1 MGNMSGAAG
10 NGLRLTRRKL
20 LRGAV
25 VGGVALGATSV
36 LACAPTTQAPAAS
49 SAAASGAAAPR
60 HLGTLRFAQAFDL
73 DTLDPTRV
81 VQTPWRRV
89 YGHLFDAPMHRVP
102 KDGALESVPKLAE
115 KVERLDGRTYVF
127 TLRKDVRF
135 SNGEPLTAQAFV
147 FTREKMLDP
156 TSQAAGNAGQV
167 ASIEVL
173 DDLRMRVVMKVT
185 DPFAIDQIW
194 TDAFFPVPPKA
205 YAAAGPK
212 DFAQRPIG
220 TGPYALEEWQQGD
233 RIALKA
239 RPDYWGGTPLADRV
253 IIRVMPDPSTRV
265 AALLAKEVDIV
276 EGVTPVL
283 AAQIKSSD
291 SARISLAPGSPQP
304 IWGSL
309 MTDRPPLNDKRVRQ
323 AINYAVNKEAIV
335 QRVLQGFGE
344 VMGQP
349 CASDTE
355 CYNANVKPYPYDA
368 KKARELL
375 DAAGVRD
382 VTIPFQFSSGVAAG
396 AREVAQAVAGDL
408 AAVGIRTNPV
418 DVERGVFLRNFTDGV
433 GRHKDFG
440 DISIMYYA
448 GGVQPQTVALRRVVV
463 STDSWNSTHY
473 ANPEV
478 DRLIKESDQ
487 EFDAGKRKQL
497 YDRIAQI
504 VHDDAPWL
512 FLYAPKSIWGV
523 SKTLKW
529 EAQADDMLWVM
540 PENFPL

>member
-1 MGNMSGAAG
+1 MDGLNGTGRGAGLSRRQLLRRAVAGGIAVGAASM
-10 NGLRLTRRKL
+10 
-20 LRGAV
+20 
-25 VGGVALGATSV
+25 LGCTPTSSV
-36 LACAPTTQAPAAS
+36 PAASAPAAT
-49 SAAASGAAAPR
+49 AAPTQR
-60 HLGTLRFAQAFDL
+60 RLGTLRFAQAFDL

-89 YGHLFDAPMHRVP
+89 YGHLFDPLMHRVV
-102 KDGALESVPKLAE
+102 KGGRLESVPKLAE

-127 TLRKDVRF
+127 TLRKDVKF
-135 SNGEPLTAQAFV
+135 SNGEPVTTEAFV

-156 TSQAAGNAGQV
+156 TAQAAGNAGQV
-167 ASIEVL
+167 ERIEVL
-173 DDLRMRVVMKVT
+173 DELRMRVVMKVT
-185 DPFAIDQIW
+185 DPFALDQIW

-212 DFAQRPIG
+212 EFAQKPIG
-220 TGPYALEEWQQGD
+220 NGPYALEEWQRGD
-233 RIALKA
+233 RVVMRA
-239 RPDYWGGTPLADRV
+239 RPDYWGGMPLADRV
-253 IIRVMPDPSTRV
+253 IVRVMPEASTRV
-265 AALLAKEVDIV
+265 SALLAKEVDII
-276 EGVTPVL
+276 EGVTAVL
-283 AAQIKSSD
+283 ARQIQSSD
-291 SARISLAPGSPQP
+291 VARVAVAPGSPQP

-335 QRVLQGFGE
+335 QRVLLGFAE

-355 CYNANVKPYPYDA
+355 CYNPKVKPYPHDP

-382 VTIPFQFSSGVAAG
+382 VEIPFQFSSGVAAG
-396 AREVAQAVAGDL
+396 AREVAQAIAGDL
-408 AAVGIRTNPV
+408 AAVGIRTNPI

-433 GRHKDFG
+433 GRHKGFG
-440 DISIMYYA
+440 DISVMYYA
-448 GGVQPQTVALRRVVV
+448 SGFQPQTVALRRVLV
-463 STDSWNSTHY
+463 STDAWNSTHY

-478 DRLIKESDQ
+478 DGLIKQADQ
-487 EFDAGKRKQL
+487 EFDAAKRKQL
-497 YDRIAQI
+497 YERIAEI
-504 VHDDAPWL
+504 VHEDAPWL

-523 SKTLKW
+523 SKALKW
-529 EAQADDMLWVM
+529 EPQADDMLWVM